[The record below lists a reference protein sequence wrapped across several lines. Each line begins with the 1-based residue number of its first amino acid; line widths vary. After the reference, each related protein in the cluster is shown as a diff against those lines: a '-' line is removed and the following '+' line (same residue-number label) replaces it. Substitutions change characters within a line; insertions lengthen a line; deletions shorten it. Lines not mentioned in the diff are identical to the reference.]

1 MSLRVSVVIT
11 NHNYA
16 GLVGDAIAGVRAQT
30 RPVDE
35 LIIVDDGSVDDSLA
49 CLRPLCEGRVDT
61 RLIVQANGGQ
71 LAAMIAGTRAASGD
85 LVCYLDADDIWEP
98 HYVATLV
105 DHYQRSRDVGF
116 IFTNLRYFGD
126 RDGLWSPRQRDH
138 DHGITVLETAYGHRW
153 IGAPTS
159 ALSMRRE
166 VALRALEVPAALL
179 PDWRTGGD
187 DVLIYGASLAAAGKR
202 FLAEPLVRYRMHDR
216 NDSATRLYSATR
228 RLQHDWAV
236 RRLLAWYRQVH
247 GIDRESLDQVKHE
260 FCSKPAPTADEFRL
274 ALRLVRQAPQGFGH
288 RLERMLSIWR
298 HYRRTRPS

>member
-49 CLRPLCEGRVDT
+49 RLQPQCEGRADT

-105 DHYQRSRDVGF
+105 DHYQGSRDVGF
-116 IFTNLRYFGD
+116 IYTNLRYFGD
-126 RDGLWSPRQRDH
+126 RDGLWSPRRRDH
-138 DHGITVLETAYGHRW
+138 DHGITVLETAYGQRW

-179 PDWRTGGD
+179 PDWRIRGD

-202 FLAEPLVRYRMHDR
+202 FLAEPLVRYRIHDNNQWASR
-216 NDSATRLYSATR
+216 VFSPARQ
-228 RLQHDWAV
+228 LQYDWAL
-236 RRLLAWYRQVH
+236 RRLLAHYRQMH
-247 GIDRESLDQVKHE
+247 GIDRDALDCMKQE
-260 FCSKPAPTADEFRL
+260 FRTKPAPTAGEFRL
-274 ALRLVRQAPQGFGH
+274 ALRLAWQAPQGVGR
-288 RLERMLSIWR
+288 RLERMLAIWR
-298 HYRRTRPS
+298 HYRRTRRR